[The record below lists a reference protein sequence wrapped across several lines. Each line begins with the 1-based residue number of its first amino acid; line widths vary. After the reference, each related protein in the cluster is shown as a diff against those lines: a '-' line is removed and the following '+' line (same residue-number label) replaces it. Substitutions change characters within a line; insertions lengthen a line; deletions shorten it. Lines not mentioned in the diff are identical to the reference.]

1 MKRIAMNSRVV
12 IVLAAISCVR
22 FSTCLLLAC
31 SASSTCAVEPA
42 QHFPTLRGER
52 YELIVPDTLD
62 LSERLRLSLN
72 AITRCINY
80 GTHCDFPKSDS
91 RSEHFIVLSDKK
103 PETVRSIRLFGK
115 SMLGARMA
123 RLVTGEESR
132 REVDSDWR
140 SGFIDYLKIDPVM
153 HGPNGG
159 RWLEWIAFNARL
171 ENGADR
177 DAWNQIASN
186 AIQQLRTNSRDEG
199 DASWVVWGDSPPD
212 EGCTTMERA
221 KVSQIKHTNSP
232 SELAPPHGWDA
243 TFLAWTVQG
252 LTALY
257 RETGNSEALELAG
270 RYARYLKDYGGVI
283 APNGKP
289 LAGHPHELENIHWH
303 HSFLTGVACA
313 EYGAAA
319 HDKEFLDFAQ
329 CAYISALALGSRE
342 VGFAPEYCF
351 GKYPRQQ
358 SFDDSEACCTS
369 DLVHM
374 ALFLTLSG
382 HADYWDDLDHI
393 VRNQLAEMQMTDT
406 KWFYDLPANR
416 GKWKYPNDEVESSI
430 APLVGNFAGWATL
443 NEWHKPELGCGIMT
457 CCLGNCTRAM
467 FYVWRNMVELRD
479 GQLSVHLLLNH
490 SSSSADIQSYI
501 PYEGRMSI
509 TPKQDLKSLRVRVP
523 EWIATGSTEVKM
535 LRDGKESSYNWDG
548 RYLQI
553 DHPREREE
561 IQVVFP
567 ISSRL
572 VDAVIGRIP
581 YHLEIKGNTVV
592 AIDPNGS
599 RMPLY
604 HREHYRGNRA
614 PMKRVSRFI
623 AATDASERN

>member
-1 MKRIAMNSRVV
+1 MKRRAKNNRIVV
-12 IVLAAISCVR
+12 VCTAISCVR
-22 FSTCLLLAC
+22 FSTCLLLVC
-31 SASSTCAVEPA
+31 SASTACAVEPA

-52 YELIVPDTLD
+52 YELLVPDTLD
-62 LSERLRLSLN
+62 LSDRLRLSLN

-80 GTHCDFPKSDS
+80 GTHCDFPRSDS

-103 PETVRSIRLFGK
+103 PKTVRSIRLFGK
-115 SMLGARMA
+115 SMLGARLA
-123 RLVTGEESR
+123 RLVTGDESY
-132 REVDSDWR
+132 REVDDDWR
-140 SGFIDYLKIDPVM
+140 VGFIDYLKIDPVM

-159 RWLEWIAFNARL
+159 RWLEWIAFNACL
-171 ENGADR
+171 EGGSDR
-177 DAWNQIASN
+177 DAWNRVAST
-186 AIQQLRTNSRDEG
+186 ALRQLRAHSRDVG
-199 DASWVVWGDSPPD
+199 DASWIHWGDSPPD
-212 EGCTTMERA
+212 EGCITVEQA
-221 KVSQIKHTNSP
+221 KDSQTKHAESLDE
-232 SELAPPHGWDA
+232 SAPPQGWDA

-257 RETGNSEALELAG
+257 RETGNADALKLAG
-270 RYARYLKDYGGVI
+270 RYARYLKDYGHVI
-283 APNGKP
+283 APNGRP

-319 HDKEFLDFAQ
+319 KDKDFLDFAQ
-329 CAYISALALGSRE
+329 NAYVSALELGSRE

-351 GKYPRQQ
+351 SKYPRQQ

-393 VRNQLAEMQMTDT
+393 VRNQFTEMQMTDT
-406 KWFYDLPANR
+406 KWFYDLPENR
-416 GKWKYPNDEVESSI
+416 GKWKYPNDEVESYM

-467 FYVWRNMVELRD
+467 YYVWRNMVDVKD
-479 GQLSVHLLLNH
+479 GQLSIHLLLNH
-490 SSSSADIQSYI
+490 SSSSADILSHI
-501 PYEGRMSI
+501 PYEGRVI
-509 TPKQDLKSLRVRVP
+509 VTPKQDLKSLRIRAP
-523 EWIATGSTEVKM
+523 EWIKTGSVDVRIT
-535 LRDGKESSYNWDG
+535 RDGEADSFTWDG

-553 DHPREREE
+553 GEPRKLEE
-561 IQVVFP
+561 IEVLFP
-567 ISSRL
+567 ISTRL
-572 VDAVIGRIP
+572 VDATVGRIP
-581 YHLEIKGNTVV
+581 YHLEFKGNTVV
-592 AIDPNGS
+592 AIEPNGS

-614 PMKRVSRFI
+614 PMKRISRFI
-623 AATDASERN
+623 AATDAGQLN